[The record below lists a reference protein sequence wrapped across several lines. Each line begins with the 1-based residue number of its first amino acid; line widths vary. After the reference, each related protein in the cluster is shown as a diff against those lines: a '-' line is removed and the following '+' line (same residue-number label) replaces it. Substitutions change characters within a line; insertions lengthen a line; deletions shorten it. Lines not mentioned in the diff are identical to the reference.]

1 MKNPNEQWVDY
12 LNNPNI
18 RPKTFNVT
26 VERQRDGTFK
36 VVGNGATM
44 LKIVNQYK
52 AEWVPVDARDIAN
65 ALRNAPV
72 VAN

>member
-1 MKNPNEQWVDY
+1 MKNPNERWNDY
-12 LNNPNI
+12 LANKNI

-26 VERQRDGTFK
+26 LERQRDGTFK

-44 LKIVNQYK
+44 LNIVNQYS
-52 AEWVPVDARDIAN
+52 AEWVPVDARDIAD
-65 ALRNAPV
+65 ALQNAPV